1 MVRNFEIKLYDISV
15 DFKRQTG
22 ETLPCTITFSQGDIG
37 TSFINA
43 NLLNDGKIF
52 NLTGYTVVVNVTKK
66 DRTRVVTE
74 SEVIDVEK
82 GKIEIPV
89 SQEMLS
95 VGMNHLEIMLSKEG
109 TQMVSPIIPYRVVKT
124 LLDGSDT
131 EIPSQSEYPILLSLI
146 KDVQDIKTAY
156 ETLDINSEDVT
167 DIINM
172 IN

>member
-1 MVRNFEIKLYDISV
+1 MVRNFEIKSYDISV

-22 ETLPCTITFSQGDIG
+22 ETLPCTVTFSQGDIG
-37 TSFINA
+37 TSFITV
-43 NLLNDGKIF
+43 NLLNDGKLF
-52 NLTGYTVVVNVTKK
+52 NLTGYVVIVNVTKK

-74 SEVIDVEK
+74 SEIIDIEN

-95 VGMNHLEIMLSKEG
+95 VGMNHLEIMLTKEG
-109 TQMVSPIIPYRVVKT
+109 TQMVSPVIPYRVVKT

-131 EIPSQSEYPILLSLI
+131 EIPTQSEYPILLSLI
-146 KDVQDIKTAY
+146 KDVQDIKKSY
-156 ETLDINSEDVT
+156 ESVDINSTDIT

-172 IN
+172 VQ